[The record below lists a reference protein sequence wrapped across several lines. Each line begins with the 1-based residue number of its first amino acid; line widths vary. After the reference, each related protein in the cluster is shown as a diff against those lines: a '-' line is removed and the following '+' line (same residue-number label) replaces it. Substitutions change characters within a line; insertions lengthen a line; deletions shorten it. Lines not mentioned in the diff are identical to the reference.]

1 MKLASEGAMRK
12 IAHDNM
18 QLDMEA
24 ENVPMSF
31 SQPESDEVK
40 LAPLVQI
47 TDLKEA
53 IFPML
58 DKHQRYCKRK
68 DKIKTA
74 HHNNYIYP
82 F

>member
-31 SQPESDEVK
+31 PQPECDEVK

-47 TDLKEA
+47 TNLKEA
-53 IFPML
+53 IFSML

-68 DKIKTA
+68 AKIKIA
-74 HHNNYIYP
+74 HCNIFIP